1 MSKQCRVLKG
11 GYCETTQGY
20 SASHKANDLVGAGY
34 TLDTI
39 VAHSDGV
46 IVEVVKNCNENTNGE
61 NGHRLAYIYGNYVKI
76 KHDNGYYTLYAHGK
90 YNTIN
95 VNVGDRVKKGQS
107 LFYMGN
113 TGYSFGGHV
122 HFEIRNENDVKID
135 PTNYIDKD
143 LPEVIKLPQAVEPN
157 DKVNQ
162 VEVICGNSTL
172 RCRTGHSTNDKIIGF
187 IKEGYYNIISTY
199 KDGQYNWFE
208 VEKNKWIAGVDGCV
222 KYHQLKEEPKS
233 EENAKQN
240 EPEITENFLKKFF
253 KALINLIKNWLN
265 S

>member
-1 MSKQCRVLKG
+1 
-11 GYCETTQGY
+11 
-20 SASHKANDLVGAGY
+20 
-34 TLDTI
+34 
-39 VAHSDGV
+39 
-46 IVEVVKNCNENTNGE
+46 
-61 NGHRLAYIYGNYVKI
+61 
-76 KHDNGYYTLYAHGK
+76 
-90 YNTIN
+90 
-95 VNVGDRVKKGQS
+95 
-107 LFYMGN
+107 MGN

-222 KYHQLKEEPKS
+222 KYHQLKEEHKP
-233 EENAKQN
+233 EENPKQN
-240 EPEITENFLKKFF
+240 EPEITENFIKKFF